1 MARLVHDRDGR
12 RWSVGSQAHLAG
24 SEATRLPVEPADAV
38 LRAILLGIS
47 ALLVLVVLLSTPATL
62 WLPGW
67 VAGPVLIVAAAG
79 VAGWMFSR
87 PWSVTASTDGS
98 VEGGEGAADT
108 GEGSV
113 VVRWVTGP
121 WAAHRELVALSVELA
136 DWSSVAVH
144 DAAGDLP
151 FRS

>member
-12 RWSVGSQAHLAG
+12 PWSVGSQAHLAG
-24 SEATRLPVEPADAV
+24 PEATRLPAEPADAV
-38 LRAILLGIS
+38 LRAILLSMS

-67 VAGPVLIVAAAG
+67 VAGPVLLVAAAF
-79 VAGWMFSR
+79 VVVWMFSR
-87 PWSVTASTDGS
+87 PWSVTAATGGTTED
-98 VEGGEGAADT
+98 GEGA
-108 GEGSV
+108 V

-121 WAAHRELVALSVELA
+121 WAAHRELVALSAELEA
-136 DWSSVAVH
+136 WSSDTVH